1 MNKKQLEK
9 IACTHLNELEQLI
22 QQDGYTTFTQRDDVE
37 EVDYLFAKMFV
48 RTVYHDNVTVFG
60 GVSDV
65 SSRYHFTVVAQG
77 NNDDTQVVV
86 QKNIRH
92 N

>member
-1 MNKKQLEK
+1 MNKKQLET
-9 IACTHLNELEQLI
+9 IARTQLNELEQLI
-22 QQDGYTTFTQRDDVE
+22 QKDGYTTFTQRDDVE
-37 EVDYLFAKMFV
+37 EIDYPFAKMFV
-48 RTVYHDNVTVFG
+48 RTIHLDNVTLFS

-77 NNDDTQVVV
+77 SNDDTQVVV
-86 QKNIRH
+86 QKNTLH